1 MGRCLNKCLLWG
13 ALGCFDQPDVLKNW
27 SVGTSQTEGCR
38 KSSVSAH
45 QVQRTGLLITR
56 ECLGWWD
63 SRVMYKENGKN
74 ESTSSAR
81 RFRGQGAGWLG
92 EAHSMWDEIW
102 TLWWTSQFIWKES
115 RFSLGGCIQFNTNRL
130 PLVVC
135 APARNKSELP
145 GVSVKFEQFYLHL
158 GVLGPQVCQSKHTW
172 LLGIFFVYLKGIQW
186 EVYVL

>member
-45 QVQRTGLLITR
+45 QVQRAGLLITR

-63 SRVMYKENGKN
+63 GRVTYKENGKN

-81 RFRGQGAGWLG
+81 RWRGQEAGWLG
-92 EAHSMWDEIW
+92 EAHSMWDGIW

-115 RFSLGGCIQFNTNRL
+115 LFSPGGCIQFNTNRL
-130 PLVVC
+130 PLVSV
-135 APARNKSELP
+135 PQP
-145 GVSVKFEQFYLHL
+145 GTSCR
-158 GVLGPQVCQSKHTW
+158 VCQLNSSSFTFTW
-172 LLGIFFVYLKGIQW
+172 GSWVLRFANLNTLGFLEFFCLP
-186 EVYVL
+186 